1 MAICPN
7 AAAAESIKQL
17 TKKSKCANEKVIPVV
32 SSPWYASAG
41 KKQGLSTE
49 SAVGGP
55 TH

>member
-17 TKKSKCANEKVIPVV
+17 MKKSKCAKEKVIPVV

-41 KKQGLSTE
+41 KKLGVKYRKCCE
-49 SAVGGP
+49 GP